1 MYAGTALVSTLHAFS
16 FFQMSNTSWIAGLL
30 AVCFELGQAAVLF
43 SILTTKAER
52 GKILPWVLMSIL
64 TIVQIIGNVFAS
76 YKYIM
81 THSLDNLKY
90 FKDPIFVWMDMPD
103 TQSTV
108 ILTYIAS
115 AILPIVALAMTAM
128 ITSFLNNDDKTKD
141 NKKEVQEVD
150 EKPPEDDVINDIN
163 DNKQETNI
171 EDNIITDSN
180 LVPLTQ
186 LEEDSRIDDT
196 RETNIKDNIITDSN
210 PVPLTPLEEDSRTD
224 DTQETNITDTIPEI
238 TNDLEDIKDI
248 TDETIDN
255 TKQTHLVSI

>member
-163 DNKQETNI
+163 NKQ
-171 EDNIITDSN
+171 
-180 LVPLTQ
+180 
-186 LEEDSRIDDT
+186 
-196 RETNIKDNIITDSN
+196 ETNIKDNIITDSN
-210 PVPLTPLEEDSRTD
+210 PVPLTQLEEDGRTD
-224 DTQETNITDTIPEI
+224 DTQETNITDTIQE
-238 TNDLEDIKDI
+238 TTDDLEDKDIKDLKQK
-248 TDETIDN
+248 TIN
-255 TKQTHLVSI
+255 NLNHTKQTHLVSI

>member
-90 FKDPIFVWMDMPD
+90 FKDPIFVWMNMPD

-163 DNKQETNI
+163 NKQ
-171 EDNIITDSN
+171 
-180 LVPLTQ
+180 
-186 LEEDSRIDDT
+186 
-196 RETNIKDNIITDSN
+196 ETNIKDNIITDSN

>member
-163 DNKQETNI
+163 NKQETNI

-180 LVPLTQ
+180 LVPLT
-186 LEEDSRIDDT
+186 
-196 RETNIKDNIITDSN
+196 
-210 PVPLTPLEEDSRTD
+210 PLEEDSRTD
-224 DTQETNITDTIPEI
+224 DTRETNITDTIQE
-238 TNDLEDIKDI
+238 TTDDLEDLKQK
-248 TDETIDN
+248 TIDN
-255 TKQTHLVSI
+255 SNHTKQTHLVSI

>member
-64 TIVQIIGNVFAS
+64 TMVQIIGNVFAS

-128 ITSFLNNDDKTKD
+128 ITSFLNNDDKTKY

-163 DNKQETNI
+163 NKQ
-171 EDNIITDSN
+171 
-180 LVPLTQ
+180 
-186 LEEDSRIDDT
+186 
-196 RETNIKDNIITDSN
+196 ETNIKDNIITDSN
-210 PVPLTPLEEDSRTD
+210 PVPLTQLEEDGRTD
-224 DTQETNITDTIPEI
+224 DTQETNITDTIQE
-238 TNDLEDIKDI
+238 TTDDLEDKDIKDLKQK
-248 TDETIDN
+248 TIN
-255 TKQTHLVSI
+255 NLNHTKQTHLVSI

>member
-163 DNKQETNI
+163 NKQ
-171 EDNIITDSN
+171 
-180 LVPLTQ
+180 
-186 LEEDSRIDDT
+186 
-196 RETNIKDNIITDSN
+196 ETNIKDNIITDSN
-210 PVPLTPLEEDSRTD
+210 PVPLTQLEEDGRTD
-224 DTQETNITDTIPEI
+224 DTQETNITDTIQE
-238 TNDLEDIKDI
+238 TTDDLEDKDIKDLKQK
-248 TDETIDN
+248 TIN
-255 TKQTHLVSI
+255 N

>member
-150 EKPPEDDVINDIN
+150 EKPPKDVEKLSN
-163 DNKQETNI
+163 
-171 EDNIITDSN
+171 NIIDNGTLESN
-180 LVPLTQ
+180 
-186 LEEDSRIDDT
+186 
-196 RETNIKDNIITDSN
+196 NI
-210 PVPLTPLEEDSRTD
+210 D
-224 DTQETNITDTIPEI
+224 DTQETNIDDIITDSNPTPLETIDDTQETNIDDTIPET

>member
-115 AILPIVALAMTAM
+115 AILPVVALAMTAM

-150 EKPPEDDVINDIN
+150 EKPPKDVEKLSN
-163 DNKQETNI
+163 
-171 EDNIITDSN
+171 NIIDNGTLESN
-180 LVPLTQ
+180 
-186 LEEDSRIDDT
+186 
-196 RETNIKDNIITDSN
+196 NI
-210 PVPLTPLEEDSRTD
+210 D
-224 DTQETNITDTIPEI
+224 DTQETNIDDIITDSNPTPLETIDDTQETNIDDTIPET